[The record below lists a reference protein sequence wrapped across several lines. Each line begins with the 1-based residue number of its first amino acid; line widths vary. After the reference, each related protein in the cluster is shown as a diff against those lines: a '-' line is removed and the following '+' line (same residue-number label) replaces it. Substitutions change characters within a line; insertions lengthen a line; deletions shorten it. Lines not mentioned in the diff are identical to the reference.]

1 MAALSMIGRPSLVGG
16 SQEQVSDPPTRIKS
30 SEKGAGAG
38 AGLIGLDISIYT
50 TSLEHKSPEQFP
62 RTKAIPPL
70 ASFLGKK
77 NLGLNRHPHTLSPP
91 NSYHSYMLGIE
102 WATGEFC

>member
-1 MAALSMIGRPSLVGG
+1 MDRGRWQQCVSRRPILFYMAALSMIGRPRLVGG
-16 SQEQVSDPPTRIKS
+16 SQEQVSDSPTSVKS

-70 ASFLGKK
+70 ASFLGRRIW
-77 NLGLNRHPHTLSPP
+77 G
-91 NSYHSYMLGIE
+91 
-102 WATGEFC
+102 